1 MKLDAQIKFTLI
13 GIKVTYTTSVCTL
26 IILQNITDYIED
38 EGHIETLL
46 LYHSIMK
53 LSRYCS
59 SNWCSDTDVIIINIT
74 CS

>member
-1 MKLDAQIKFTLI
+1 MKLDAEVKFTFI
-13 GIKVTYTTSVCTL
+13 GIKVTYTTSAYTL
-26 IILQNITDYIED
+26 IILQYINDYIED
-38 EGHIETLL
+38 EGHTETLL

-59 SNWCSDTDVIIINIT
+59 SSWCSDTDVIIINIT